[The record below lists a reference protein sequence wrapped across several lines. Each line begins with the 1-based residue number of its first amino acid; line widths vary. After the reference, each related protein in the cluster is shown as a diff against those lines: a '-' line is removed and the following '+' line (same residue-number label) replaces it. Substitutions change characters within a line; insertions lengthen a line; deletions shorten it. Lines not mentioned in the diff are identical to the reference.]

1 MNARPISGRFCQ
13 LERLMSLV
21 MSEVDQFDARILGV
35 LESKG
40 RISWAELS
48 SEVHLSPT
56 AVADRVRR
64 MERQGT
70 IRGYRAEV
78 DPAVYG
84 RTTRAVIE
92 VGLIAGAH
100 AEEFE
105 TRLRTRD
112 EIAFAAYVTGSSDY
126 SLQCECKGSDGLDAL
141 VRWLRAD
148 PAVARTETRFILRV
162 VRDGS
167 NR

>member
-1 MNARPISGRFCQ
+1 
-13 LERLMSLV
+13 MSAID
-21 MSEVDQFDARILGV
+21 EFDARILRQ
-35 LESKG
+35 LEMSG
-40 RISWAELS
+40 RMSWAELS

-64 MERQGT
+64 MEREGI
-70 IRGYRAEV
+70 IRRYRADV
-78 DPAVYG
+78 DPAAYG

-105 TRLRTRD
+105 ERLRTRA

-126 SLQCECKGSDGLDAL
+126 SLQCDCEGSDGLDAL

-162 VRDGS
+162 VREGADKC
-167 NR
+167 

>member
-1 MNARPISGRFCQ
+1 
-13 LERLMSLV
+13 MSV
-21 MSEVDQFDARILGV
+21 IDQFDARILRQ
-35 LESKG
+35 LEISG
-40 RISWAELS
+40 RMSWADLS
-48 SEVHLSPT
+48 NEVHLSPT

-64 MERQGT
+64 MERDGI
-70 IRGYRAEV
+70 IRGYRVEV
-78 DPAVYG
+78 DPVAYG
-84 RTTRAVIE
+84 RSTRAVIE

-105 TRLRTRD
+105 NRLRTRE

-126 SLQCECKGSDGLDAL
+126 SLQCECVGSDGLDDL

-162 VRDGS
+162 VRDS
-167 NR
+167 ANR

>member
-1 MNARPISGRFCQ
+1 MGVI
-13 LERLMSLV
+13 
-21 MSEVDQFDARILGV
+21 DQFDARILRL
-35 LESKG
+35 LETEG
-40 RISWAELS
+40 RISWADLS
-48 SEVHLSPT
+48 IEVHLSPT

-64 MERQGT
+64 MEREGI

-78 DPAVYG
+78 DPAAYG

-105 TRLRTRD
+105 HRLRTRD

-126 SLQCECKGSDGLDAL
+126 SLQCECNGSEGLDGL

-162 VRDGS
+162 VRDGTD
-167 NR
+167 R

>member
-1 MNARPISGRFCQ
+1 
-13 LERLMSLV
+13 MSV
-21 MSEVDQFDARILGV
+21 IDDFDARILRQM
-35 LESKG
+35 EING
-40 RISWAELS
+40 RVSWAELS
-48 SEVHLSPT
+48 HQVHLSPT

-64 MERQGT
+64 MERDGL
-70 IRGYRAEV
+70 IRGYRTDV
-78 DPAVYG
+78 DPAAYG
-84 RTTRAVIE
+84 RTTRAVVE

-105 TRLRTRD
+105 DRLRTRP

-126 SLQCECKGSDGLDAL
+126 SLQCECEGSEGLDGL

-162 VRDGS
+162 VREGAS
-167 NR
+167 RC

>member
-1 MNARPISGRFCQ
+1 
-13 LERLMSLV
+13 MSA
-21 MSEVDQFDARILGV
+21 VDQFDARILRE
-35 LESKG
+35 LEMNG

-48 SEVHLSPT
+48 TAVHLSPT

-64 MERQGT
+64 MERDGV

-78 DPAVYG
+78 DPAAYG

-126 SLQCECKGSDGLDAL
+126 SLQCECNGSDGLDGL

-162 VRDGS
+162 VRDGAK
-167 NR
+167 R